1 MQLTKIQIENF
12 RSIKSQ
18 TITLDR
24 NCLILLGKNEAGKS
38 NILKAIAAVFGQY
51 LVSDKDKRKR
61 IDNEVIKNYYIW
73 AILKL
78 SKEDFND
85 ILCRFQKQ
93 YANTECVVFTS
104 KKTLRDFIESV
115 FHECLLC
122 IDIANTEKAYFSSWQ
137 YHKTDFELEKE
148 LYLTNK
154 TFNTEQ
160 VGEKQNLKTC
170 VFAIVKEIYTEEPYR
185 CHYWRYDE
193 KNLLPNN
200 VVIADFIANPAD
212 CKALE
217 NIFILC
223 NRENI
228 KQEFADAESQDSDYE
243 NLLNQISTTVT
254 RTFRKIWK
262 DFKDTSIEL
271 RPNGGEISIKI
282 VDKTKYTFR
291 DRSDGFKKFI
301 SILLMLST
309 KARSNRMGERDI
321 ILIDEPDQS
330 LYPTSARYLRD
341 ELLKVSEKAKVIYST
356 HSQYMIDSDCI
367 ERHLIVKKE
376 DDITTATKPDKNA
389 PFSDDE
395 LLRQAIGTS
404 IFECIQDKNIIF
416 EGWLDRELF
425 RKYCKFYKKTNIF
438 KNIGTVYLRGI
449 SSVECLVQLLV
460 LANKKFVVVA
470 ESDTASDNKRNEFEK
485 DYSEFSTS
493 WSAYADIANNI
504 STVEDFISSELI
516 EKSIQKEYPD
526 FEYDKTKN
534 AIENIGYATKGDK
547 EKRQGIKRKI
557 IQDVQKDDIKNEYK
571 DFITRLK
578 DKIDAL

>member
-1 MQLTKIQIENF
+1 MQLTEIRIENF

-38 NILKAIAAVFGQY
+38 NILKAIAAVFEQY
-51 LVSDKDKRKR
+51 PVSDKDKRKR
-61 IDNEVIKNYYIW
+61 IDNENIKDFYIR

-78 SKEDFND
+78 SKEDFDD

-93 YANTECVVFTS
+93 YANTECIVFTS
-104 KKTLRDFIESV
+104 KKTLRDFIGSA
-115 FHECLLC
+115 FHECLLH
-122 IDIANTEKAYFSSWQ
+122 IDIADDEKPSFFFWGNSGA
-137 YHKTDFELEKE
+137 DFKLENE
-148 LYLTNK
+148 LYLIDE

-160 VGEKQNLKTC
+160 VGERQNLKSC
-170 VFAIVKEIYTEEPYR
+170 VFAVVKKIYTEEPYR
-185 CHYWRYDE
+185 CHYWQYDE
-193 KNLLPNN
+193 KNLLPNS
-200 VVIADFIANPAD
+200 VIIANFIAKPAN
-212 CKALE
+212 CRALE

-228 KQEFADAESQDSDYE
+228 KEEFTDAESQDGDYE
-243 NLLNQISTTVT
+243 NLLSQISTTVT
-254 RTFRKIWK
+254 QTFRKIWK

-271 RPNGGEISIKI
+271 RPNGSEISIKV
-282 VDKTKYTFR
+282 VDKAKYTFG

-309 KARSNRMGERDI
+309 KARSNGMGERDI

-341 ELLKVSEKAKVIYST
+341 ELLKISEKAKVIYST

-367 ERHLIVKKE
+367 ERHLIIKKE
-376 DDITTATKPDKNA
+376 DDITTATKPDKKV

-395 LLRQAIGTS
+395 LLRRAIGTS

-425 RKYCKFYKKTNIF
+425 RKYCDFHRKTTTF

-449 SSVECLVQLLV
+449 SGVECLVQLLV
-460 LANKKFVVVA
+460 LANKKFVIITD
-470 ESDTASDNKRNEFEK
+470 SDTVSKSKRTEFEK
-485 DYSEFSTS
+485 HYGEFSTS
-493 WSAYADIANNI
+493 WLAYADIANNI
-504 STVEDFISSELI
+504 STMEDFISSELI
-516 EKSIQKEYPD
+516 AKSIQKEYPD

-534 AIENIGYATKGDK
+534 AIENIDVATQGDK
-547 EKRQGIKRKI
+547 EKRQGIKNKI
-557 IQDVQKDDIKNEYK
+557 IQDVQKDDIKNEYEE
-571 DFITRLK
+571 FITRLK
-578 DKIDAL
+578 NKIDTL